1 MARRSAP
8 VTAEGPI
15 SDLFGTAV
23 VEAPAALPGRRLKA
37 RLARTLLADGQGF
50 LTRDV
55 AALDLTLDGITGDR
69 HAGAARKA
77 DARVPWYPRGAPI
90 RNTRQVSLVAVDEL
104 AVLAS
109 RLGVAEVRPEWLGA
123 NLVVAGLARLTRLP
137 VGTRLHFPGGA
148 ALVVEGENAPCR
160 HAGQAVADGIA
171 EMGLALPAA
180 DLALAFVT
188 AARGLRGLVAWVE
201 RAGALE
207 AGAQISVRVPA
218 QQLWAP

>member
-8 VTAEGPI
+8 VTAEGPVP
-15 SDLFGTAV
+15 DLFGATV

-37 RLARTLLADGQGF
+37 RLARTLLADGRGF

-90 RNTRQVSLVAVDEL
+90 RNTRQVSLVALDEL
-104 AVLAS
+104 AAVAA
-109 RLGVAEVRPEWLGA
+109 RLGVVEIRPEWLGA
-123 NLVVAGLARLTRLP
+123 NLVVEGLARLTRLP

-160 HAGQAVADGIA
+160 HAGQAVAEGIA

-188 AARGLRGLVAWVE
+188 AAKGLRGLVAWVE

-207 AGAQISVRVPA
+207 AGAEISVRVPA
-218 QQLWAP
+218 QQLWVP